1 MNDQF
6 IPLVPRN
13 SSSEPAQTATVAQSF
28 QALHATA
35 APAHSHPHRVASP
48 QVTLKR
54 DGDRVTHI
62 SILCS
67 CGQVVELACLY

>member
-6 IPLVPRN
+6 IPLVPRD
-13 SSSEPAQTATVAQSF
+13 SSAPAQSATPSQPF
-28 QALHATA
+28 QALHAAA
-35 APAHSHPHRVASP
+35 APAHPHPHSAASP

-62 SILCS
+62 NVHCS
-67 CGQVVELACLY
+67 CGQVVELTCLY

>member
-6 IPLVPRN
+6 IPLVPR
-13 SSSEPAQTATVAQSF
+13 SIGKSAESATPAQPF
-28 QALHATA
+28 QALHAPA
-35 APAHSHPHRVASP
+35 APAHPHPHSAGSP

-62 SILCS
+62 NVVCS
-67 CGQVVELACLY
+67 CGQVFELACVY